1 MVGLDVVL
9 FHCARRDVGNNS
21 VALRVRGISGGSAAR
36 ELRRDARRTLRQ
48 ADRLWRRPHIT
59 IGLAVPG
66 ATYLPLYV
74 AVDEGTFAKQG
85 LQAELV
91 EFRGGSDLI
100 RAVVSGSVDV
110 GVVAL
115 AEITAG
121 IDAGQPLKAFYAGFN
136 IPDFDWYGVSSVKSL
151 ADAKGKRIGITQY
164 GSSTDFITR
173 YALTVNGLDPS
184 KDVQIIQAG
193 PPSTRLAAMQAGQLD
208 VSIFS
213 TPEKFLAADRGYKLI
228 YSQKQLSDDYPQH
241 LIFATESFLASH
253 PNTVKALL
261 RGHTLAV
268 RLAKQDKQLAE
279 QSLIKHLQID
289 PKYVERTYVDVID
302 YIYEDGRLPSEKSL
316 DVFFDMGIKTGRY
329 QRALAARQILDPDLR
344 GQLQSVETRM
354 VVEPGYGTA

>member
-1 MVGLDVVL
+1 MAVATLAACSGTP
-9 FHCARRDVGNNS
+9 ARAPS
-21 VALRVRGISGGSAAR
+21 TGSAL
-36 ELRRDARRTLRQ
+36 EKTNL
-48 ADRLWRRPHIT
+48 T
-59 IGLAVPG
+59 IGLSVPG

-74 AVDEGTFAKQG
+74 AVDEGTFVKQG
-85 LQAELV
+85 LEAVVV
-91 EFRGGSDLI
+91 EFRGGADVI
-100 RAVVSGSVDV
+100 RAAVSGSIDV

-136 IPDFDWYGVSSVKSL
+136 IPDFDWYGDSSIKSL

-173 YALTVNGLDPS
+173 YALTLNGLDPS

-208 VSIFS
+208 ISIFS
-213 TPEKFLAADRGYKLI
+213 TPEKFLAAERGYKLI
-228 YSQKQLSDDYPQH
+228 FSQKQLSDDYPQH
-241 LIFATESFLASH
+241 LFFATESFLAGH

-268 RLAKQDKQLAE
+268 RLAKQDRRRAE

-289 PKYVERTYVDVID
+289 PKYVDQTYTNVID
-302 YIYEDGRLPSEKSL
+302 HLYEDGRLPDAKSL
-316 DVFFDMGIKTGRY
+316 DVFFDMGIKSGRY
-329 QRALAARQILDPDLR
+329 KERWPLAKFWVPIYVDSYSQWTPAP
-344 GQLQSVETRM
+344 S
-354 VVEPGYGTA
+354 

>member
-1 MVGLDVVL
+1 MAFRVNALLCVFL
-9 FHCARRDVGNNS
+9 SLWF
-21 VALRVRGISGGSAAR
+21 VACSRPSAPAPSTGSAL
-36 ELRRDARRTLRQ
+36 EKTHL
-48 ADRLWRRPHIT
+48 T
-59 IGLAVPG
+59 IGLSVPG

-85 LQAELV
+85 IQADVV
-91 EFRGGSDLI
+91 EFRGGADVI
-100 RAVVSGSVDV
+100 RAAVSGSIDV

-136 IPDFDWYGVSSVKSL
+136 IPDFDWYGTSSVKSF
-151 ADAKGKRIGITQY
+151 AEAKGKRIGITQY

-173 YALTVNGLDPS
+173 YALTVNGLDPT
-184 KDVQIIQAG
+184 KDAQIIQAG

-208 VSIFS
+208 ISIFS
-213 TPEKFLAADRGYKLI
+213 TPEKFLAEERGYKLI

-241 LIFATESFLASH
+241 LIFATESFLAGH

-268 RLAKQDKQLAE
+268 RLAKQDKQRAE

-289 PKYVERTYVDVID
+289 PKYVERTYTEVID
-302 YIYEDGRLPSEKSL
+302 HLYEDGRLPTAKSL
-316 DVFFDMGIKTGRY
+316 EVFFDMGIKAGRY
-329 QRALAARQILDPDLR
+329 KERWPL
-344 GQLQSVETRM
+344 TRFWIPIY
-354 VVEPGYGTA
+354 VDSYSQWTLVPS